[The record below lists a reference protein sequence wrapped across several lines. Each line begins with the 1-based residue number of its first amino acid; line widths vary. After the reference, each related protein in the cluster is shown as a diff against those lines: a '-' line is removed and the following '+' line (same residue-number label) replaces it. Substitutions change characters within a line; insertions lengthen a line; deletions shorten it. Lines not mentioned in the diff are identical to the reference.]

1 MKILTAVALMVVL
14 GGCAA
19 STRPAPSAGA
29 QTFAGEVWT
38 WDDKESTVMLI
49 QEDGRPVRVKTT
61 PDQMRTLRLH
71 SFSRI
76 TGTPAP
82 PADVV
87 IMTGTSGP
95 VTAVPKAPAEIVE
108 LKGAVAAVGPGG
120 RLVVNSDRGPVHVW
134 VAPGPEQ
141 RFKVGDPVSVSAS
154 VQPVDLGGLPEQ
166 RARRPRGGHGPRHGD
181 QSGRYP
187 RGRVTHRPHPGDRER
202 RQPVQGRGRRPGPHH
217 GGLGSLKTFPGR
229 SGYDTRRAPGRRP
242 CCLTTTRTPRS
253 AHR

>member
-38 WDDKESTVMLI
+38 WDEKETTVTLI
-49 QEDGRPVRVKTT
+49 QDGRPVRVKTT
-61 PDQMRTLRLH
+61 PDQMRTLQLH
-71 SFSRI
+71 SFARI
-76 TGTPAP
+76 TGTLAP

-120 RLVVNSDRGPVHVW
+120 RLVVNSDGGPVHVW
-134 VAPGPEQ
+134 VAPGAEQ
-141 RFKVGDPVSVSAS
+141 RFKVGDPVSVRAS
-154 VQPVDLGGLPEQ
+154 VQPVDLVPASAAASPAPAPVGGAAASPSSE
-166 RARRPRGGHGPRHGD
+166 PGD
-181 QSGRYP
+181 HAVVT
-187 RGRVTHRPHPGDRER
+187 GRVMAVNPGGILVVESPTGPIQVTARDASRYR
-202 RQPVQGRGRRPGPHH
+202 VGDAVQVR
-217 GGLGSLKTFPGR
+217 
-229 SGYDTRRAPGRRP
+229 
-242 CCLTTTRTPRS
+242 TTVLS
-253 AHR
+253 AR

>member
-71 SFSRI
+71 SFARI

-154 VQPVDLGGLPEQ
+154 VQPVDLVPAAAAASPAPAPVGGAAASPSSE
-166 RARRPRGGHGPRHGD
+166 PGD
-181 QSGRYP
+181 HAVVT
-187 RGRVTHRPHPGDRER
+187 GRVMGINPGGILVVESPTGPIQVTASDVSRYR
-202 RQPVQGRGRRPGPHH
+202 VGDAVQVR
-217 GGLGSLKTFPGR
+217 
-229 SGYDTRRAPGRRP
+229 
-242 CCLTTTRTPRS
+242 TTVVS
-253 AHR
+253 AR